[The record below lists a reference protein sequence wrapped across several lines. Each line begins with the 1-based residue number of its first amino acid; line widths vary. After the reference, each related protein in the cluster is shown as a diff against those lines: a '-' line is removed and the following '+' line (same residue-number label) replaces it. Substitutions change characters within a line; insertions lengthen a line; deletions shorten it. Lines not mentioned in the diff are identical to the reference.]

1 MKFSG
6 FMKKRAVFSVIVAAI
21 ILFCS
26 TGAVVM
32 ASGGGDG
39 EVHGKQWDVKQSTG
53 EKDWTD
59 TYRVMN
65 FAVLAIAL
73 FFVLRKPVS
82 QALNGRIKDIQ
93 NQLSDLEE
101 QKKDAENKL
110 AEYDKKI
117 ASLDQEAEKIIAEY
131 VRQGKEAHKKIIEE
145 SKKESEKLESQAK
158 RKIEHEFSA
167 AKKQLQAEILEKAL
181 ARAEGLVKEKIN
193 SEDQDRLVDE
203 YLDKV
208 VVQ

>member
-1 MKFSG
+1 MKSSG
-6 FMKKRAVFSVIVAAI
+6 FSKKRVAFSIIMAVLV
-21 ILFCS
+21 LFCYAGS
-26 TGAVVM
+26 ALGSSDSHD
-32 ASGGGDG
+32 ASAGEHGGD
-39 EVHGKQWDVKQSTG
+39 HGTKGWV
-53 EKDWTD
+53 ETD

-101 QKKDAENKL
+101 KKKEAENKL

-145 SKKESEKLESQAK
+145 SKKESEKLEFQAK

-181 ARAEGLVKEKIN
+181 AKAEGLVKEKIN

-208 VVQ
+208 VV

>member
-6 FMKKRAVFSVIVAAI
+6 FSKKRVAFSIIMAVLV
-21 ILFCS
+21 LFCYAGS
-26 TGAVVM
+26 ALG
-32 ASGGGDG
+32 SSDGEGG
-39 EVHGKQWDVKQSTG
+39 EVHGKQWDVKLSTG

-101 QKKDAENKL
+101 KKKEAENKL

-117 ASLDQEAEKIIAEY
+117 ATLDQEAEKIIAEY
-131 VRQGKEAHKKIIEE
+131 VKQGQEAHKKILEE
-145 SKKESEKLESQAK
+145 SKKEAEKLEYQAK
-158 RKIEHEFSA
+158 RKIEHEFTA

-181 ARAEGLVKEKIN
+181 AKAEGLVKEKITI
-193 SEDQDRLVDE
+193 EDQDRLVDE

>member
-6 FMKKRAVFSVIVAAI
+6 FTKKRVVFSVIMAI
-21 ILFCS
+21 MILFFYAGVALGS
-26 TGAVVM
+26 SDSSGS
-32 ASGGGDG
+32 SGGEHG
-39 EVHGKQWDVKQSTG
+39 EEHGTKGWVA
-53 EKDWTD
+53 TD

-65 FAVLAIAL
+65 FAVLAVAL
-73 FFVLRKPVS
+73 FFILRKPVS

-101 QKKDAENKL
+101 KKNEAEKKL

-117 ASLDQEAEKIIAEY
+117 ASLDKEAEKIIAEY
-131 VRQGKEAHKKIIEE
+131 IKQGEEAHKKILEE
-145 SKKESEKLESQAK
+145 SKKEAVKLEEQAK
-158 RKIEHEFSA
+158 RKIDHEFNA
-167 AKKQLQAEILEKAL
+167 AKQELQTEILEKAL
-181 ARAEGLVKEKIN
+181 AKAEGLVKEKIT